1 MINTIA
7 VKKSVHSSL
16 YKSVWGNGVNTDD
29 SLSILNTNVETGSL
43 TFPSDLQGINS
54 SWTTYAE
61 DEDIE
66 TADNI
71 VDTSWRSLWSEYE
84 EDEDIEGFESTDNL
98 VDSSWCSLCSEYIIH
113 DGMNKKGCIWL
124 SIGDKGFE
132 KEMYY
137 EDSHIVDFS
146 EVLLAEDSMQCLLEK
161 DDHSCEDCSEDFE
174 SLCNDSVRI
183 AKQRKG
189 MTNKK
194 GL

>member
-16 YKSVWGNGVNTDD
+16 SKSVWGNGVNADD
-29 SLSILNTNVETGSL
+29 TLSILNTNVETGRL
-43 TFPSDLQGINS
+43 TSPRDLQGFNS

-66 TADNI
+66 SSDNI

-84 EDEDIEGFESTDNL
+84 GDEDIESVESTDNF

-124 SIGDKGFE
+124 SIGDKGSE
-132 KEMYY
+132 KEMHY

-146 EVLLAEDSMQCLLEK
+146 EILLAKDAMPCLLGK
-161 DDHSCEDCSEDFE
+161 DDHICEDCSEDFE
-174 SLCNDSVRI
+174 SLCNDSIKI

-189 MTNKK
+189 RTRKN
-194 GL
+194 GI